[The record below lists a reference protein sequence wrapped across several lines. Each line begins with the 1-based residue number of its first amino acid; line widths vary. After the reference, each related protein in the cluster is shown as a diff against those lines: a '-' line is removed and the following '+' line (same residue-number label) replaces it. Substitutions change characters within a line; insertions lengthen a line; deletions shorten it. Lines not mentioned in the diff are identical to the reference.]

1 MESVILMR
9 LARHHAETFAPA
21 LRHAL
26 EKLGETDPG
35 LAGFILEDG
44 VGRLMGSSVLDNR
57 EWAMLVLATLVA
69 IGDTSDQ
76 LEVYLGAALH
86 QGASVDEIRNV
97 IELACGYV
105 GAPRAVTA
113 ARRMES
119 RLHGDETRRPWGGE
133 TIVSLGDHETAVVD
147 SGGHGTPLLLLHPL
161 GLDRRFWRP
170 ATSKLT
176 AGVRTIAHDLRGHGH
191 ARGAPL
197 TTGLAQLATDALALL
212 DRLGIERADV
222 CGSSYGGAIA
232 QNIALAAPARV
243 RSLVLIGTSA
253 RSPHDM
259 IAARAT
265 AAEKCGME
273 AQVAPSLMRWFQP
286 DTIAENRWPVRYARA
301 LIRRAMVEEWAA
313 AWRAMAD
320 HDVLERLLTLP
331 MQTLVLA
338 GSQDTSTPA
347 DTAMRPLAAALSKA
361 EYRLIDGGSHLMAIE
376 QPENVVEAISTFL
389 QQVDT

>member
-1 MESVILMR
+1 METVTLMR
-9 LARHHAETFAPA
+9 LARHHAETFAPS

-170 ATSKLT
+170 VTSKLT
-176 AGVRTIAHDLRGHGH
+176 
-191 ARGAPL
+191 
-197 TTGLAQLATDALALL
+197 
-212 DRLGIERADV
+212 
-222 CGSSYGGAIA
+222 GAIA

-301 LIRRAMVEEWAA
+301 LIRRALVEEWAA

-389 QQVDT
+389 QQVDA